1 MPLGSLDRRRKSVG
15 DYVFP
20 ISVGLFLLGFELATR
35 AITVGLVRL
44 REGARDLLA
53 SEPVLHVP
61 DAQFA
66 LGIALLVGG
75 AFSGV
80 IGGWRLLAFR
90 SIGGTSCPTCGQE
103 TKRIR
108 RKAHHRIAGFFLGS
122 NISRRRCAQC
132 GWVGLAKDI

>member
-20 ISVGLFLLGFELATR
+20 ISVGLILLGFELATR
-35 AITVGLVRL
+35 SITVGLVRL

-61 DAQFA
+61 DVQFA
-66 LGIALLVGG
+66 LGLALLAGG
-75 AFSGV
+75 ALFGV
-80 IGGWRLLAFR
+80 IGGWRLVAFR
-90 SIGGTSCPTCGQE
+90 SIAGISCPECSQQ

-108 RKAHHRIAGFFLGS
+108 RKAHHRLAGLFLGS